1 MQDERFFKLKVHL
14 NSVLEK
20 SGQLE
25 YKCQDL
31 QRELIAAL
39 RRIDIQKL
47 TPQEISTLDE
57 IKPKDVTDFLSSVT
71 FLGEEEKT
79 SIKDDVK
86 LAMSL
91 ASDLSEQCDKWES
104 RFFRLFDKFI
114 DEPEY

>member
-1 MQDERFFKLKVHL
+1 MQDERFLKLKAHL
-14 NSVLEK
+14 NSALEK

-25 YKCQDL
+25 DKCQDL

-71 FLGEEEKT
+71 FLGEEKKI
-79 SIKDDVK
+79 SIKDDVRI
-86 LAMSL
+86 AIEQ
-91 ASDLSEQCDKWES
+91 ANYLSQQCDKWES
-104 RFFRLFDKFI
+104 RFFKLFDKFT
-114 DEPEY
+114 DEPQY